1 MRDRNEYNFVPAL
14 GFKCLTPIYDPVV
27 RLTTRES
34 VFKSELLK
42 QSDLRRG
49 QNVLDLAC
57 GTGTLTIALK
67 NSCSEATI
75 TGLDGDFEILRI
87 AQSKASSSESQIR
100 FVCGRTENL
109 PFPDGSFDRVVSS
122 LFFHHLT
129 SDAKIR
135 TLEEVRRVLK
145 PGGQL
150 HIADWG
156 KPANLVMS
164 LASFVIQILDGFEV
178 TKDNLRGN
186 LPGII
191 QGAGFSEIVESSSLN
206 TVFGT
211 IRLLSAKREFQDI
224 FAVASP

>member
-1 MRDRNEYNFVPAL
+1 MKDRNEYKFVPAL

-34 VFKSELLK
+34 VFKNELVK

-49 QNVLDLAC
+49 QSVLDLAC
-57 GTGTLTIALK
+57 GSGTLTIALK
-67 NSCSEATI
+67 ISCSEATL
-75 TGLDGDFEILRI
+75 TGLDGDFEILKI
-87 AQSKASSSESQIR
+87 AKDKSSSSETQIR
-100 FVCGRTENL
+100 FVCGRSEDL

-129 SDAKIR
+129 RDAKIR

-164 LASFVIQILDGFEV
+164 LASLVIRTLDGFEV
-178 TKDNLRGN
+178 TKDNLSGN
-186 LPGII
+186 LHGII

-211 IRLLSAKREFQDI
+211 IRLLRAKRELQDA
-224 FAVASP
+224 FAVASS